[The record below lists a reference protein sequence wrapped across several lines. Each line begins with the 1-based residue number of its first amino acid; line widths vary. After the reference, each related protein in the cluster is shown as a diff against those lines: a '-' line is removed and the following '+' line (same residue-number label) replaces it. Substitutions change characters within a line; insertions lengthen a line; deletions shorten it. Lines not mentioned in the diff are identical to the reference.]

1 MPNKEDVPK
10 VQQLIAPTV
19 GALRKMGGSGTI
31 QEINDT
37 IAEILGLPESVQV
50 VAKGDSSDTWFGYR
64 CRWAR
69 TYLKYVDLVE
79 NSERGVW
86 ALTESGIQASDERIQ
101 KVWSEVHTLVAERRK
116 AEAAVDPVE
125 DDSDAAEDEPTSRD
139 WKDVLLDALK
149 AMPADAFERLCQRI
163 LRESGF
169 SRVEVTGRSGDGG
182 IDGKGVLRLN
192 LISFQTVFQC
202 KRYAD
207 AVGASAIRDF
217 RGAMMG
223 RADKGLIMTT
233 GRFTSDAQ
241 REATRDGATPI
252 ELFDGVEICE
262 LLKSLKLGV
271 HTRMVEVPEVDPK
284 FFTGM

>member
-1 MPNKEDVPK
+1 MATKEDVPK
-10 VQQLIAPTV
+10 VQQLIGPTV
-19 GALRKMGGSGTI
+19 TALRRMGGSGTI

-37 IAEILGLPESVQV
+37 VAEVIGLSEDVQIV
-50 VAKGDSSDTWFGYR
+50 SKGESSDTWFGYR

-69 TYLKYVDLVE
+69 TYLKYVDLAQ
-79 NSERGVW
+79 NSERGIW
-86 ALTESGIQASDERIQ
+86 ALTEIGLNASEARIA
-101 KVWSEVHTLVAERRK
+101 KVWSEVHTIVADRRK
-116 AEAAVDPVE
+116 SEAAAESLE
-125 DDSDAAEDEPTSRD
+125 DDPEATSDEPVSRD
-139 WKDVLLDALK
+139 WKDVLLDTLK
-149 AMPADAFERLCQRI
+149 SMPADSFERLCQRI

-207 AVGASAIRDF
+207 AVGSSVIRDF

-241 REATRDGATPI
+241 REAARDGATPI
-252 ELFDGVEICE
+252 ELIDGAEICE

-271 HTRMVEVPEVDPK
+271 HTRIVEVPEVDSK
-284 FFTGM
+284 FFSGV